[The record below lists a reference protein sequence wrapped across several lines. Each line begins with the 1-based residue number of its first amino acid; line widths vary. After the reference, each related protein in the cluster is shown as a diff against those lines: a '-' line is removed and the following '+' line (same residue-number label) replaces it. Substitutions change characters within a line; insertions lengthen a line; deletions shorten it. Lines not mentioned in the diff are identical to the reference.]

1 MFMTSTGPAKPA
13 NPSASIQA
21 RQISEADV
29 PAAVAL
35 LKLGYGNARTLEF
48 WKDVFACLTRR
59 SISPGFPRYGYVV
72 ECDGKLVGIM
82 LLIFS
87 TIGKDDEAKIRCC
100 GSSVYVDPAFR
111 LFAPLLTKKAHGFGD
126 VTVLNLTP
134 AKHTHKMIEL
144 SGFQRFSNGIFVAIP
159 LLSRDPKDLPIRIID
174 AHTLPDAP
182 FAQHEQDLLL
192 EHVDYGCEC
201 LWCVTPERAFP
212 FVFRIRRVRGV
223 PCAQLV
229 YCRDIDDFVRFA
241 RPIGWFI
248 ARSTGRLLV
257 LLDANAPVPGLVGK
271 YFTGRAPRYYH
282 GPDRPRL
289 GDLAHTEVAMFG
301 FNDTI

>member
-1 MFMTSTGPAKPA
+1 MSNINPA
-13 NPSASIQA
+13 NPSADIKA
-21 RQISEADV
+21 RQIIDADV

-35 LKLGYGNARTLEF
+35 LKRGYGSKRTLEF
-48 WKDVFACLTRR
+48 WEHVFACLRR
-59 SISPGFPRYGYVV
+59 RPLPPGWPRYGYVI

-87 TIGKDDEAKIRCC
+87 TIWEDDKAKIRCC

-111 LFAPLLTKKAHGFGD
+111 LFAPLLTKKAHGFSD

-134 AKHTHKMIEL
+134 AAHTHRMIEL
-144 SGFQRFSNGIFVAIP
+144 LGFKRFSNGIFVAIP
-159 LLSRDPKDLPIRIID
+159 LLSRAPKDIPIRVID

-182 FAQHEQDLLL
+182 FDPHERDLLL
-192 EHVDYGCEC
+192 EHVDYGCKS
-201 LWCVTPERAFP
+201 LWCVTPQRAFP

-229 YCRDIDDFVRFA
+229 YCRSIDDFVRFA
-241 RPIGWFI
+241 RPIGCFI
-248 ARSTGRLLV
+248 GRSTGLLLV

-271 YFTGRAPRYYH
+271 YFAGKPRYFR

-301 FNDTI
+301 V

>member
-1 MFMTSTGPAKPA
+1 MTSIGRA
-13 NPSASIQA
+13 NPSTNIKA

-35 LKLGYGNARTLEF
+35 LKRGYGNARTLGF
-48 WKDVFACLTRR
+48 WKDVLDCLTRR
-59 SISPGFPRYGYVV
+59 SVPPGLPRYGYVI
-72 ECDGKLVGIM
+72 EYDGNLVGIM

-87 TIGKDDEAKIRCC
+87 TIWNDDEAKIRCC

-134 AKHTHKMIEL
+134 AKHTHRMIEL
-144 SGFQRFSNGIFVAIP
+144 AGFQRFSSGIFVAIP
-159 LLSRDPKDLPIRIID
+159 LLSRDPKDIFIRIID
-174 AHTLPDAP
+174 AHTIPDAP
-182 FAQHEQDLLL
+182 YDQHERDLLL
-192 EHVDYGCEC
+192 EHVDYGCKC

-223 PCAQLV
+223 PCVQLV
-229 YCRDIDDFVRFA
+229 YCRNINDFARFA

-248 ARSTGRLLV
+248 ARNTGRLLV
-257 LLDANAPVPGLVGK
+257 LLDANGPVPELIGR
-271 YFTGRAPRYYH
+271 YFPERAPRYYR

-301 FNDTI
+301 F